1 VLNTPTTH
9 PESAQASAGQL
20 LAQFLAQ
27 LMAAPGDFSSLQDK
41 MLSGLCRLVGA
52 GGGVAHLSRNLQQ
65 GSEAKSIVS
74 TGQAFDC
81 SNDCHACTARVAMAA
96 SDGELIRSSV
106 SHGKPG
112 PSGSVVT
119 RFGLAGNAMPKCAA
133 PACGGASS
141 ACNTPTAYI
150 YSLAYLPQ
158 TDCVRI
164 GAISLY
170 RGDGPSHPFTR
181 EDCSLVNEFHSKLGW
196 LYNKSTADHQADLPL
211 APRLVRVLE
220 QLLPGYSEKQVAA
233 QLGYSPHT
241 VHTYVKAIY
250 KHFGVNSRSEL
261 LAKVLGGL

>member
-1 VLNTPTTH
+1 LNTPTTH
-9 PESAQASAGQL
+9 PESAQDSAGQL
-20 LAQFLAQ
+20 LGQFLTR
-27 LMAAPGDFSSLQDK
+27 LMVAPGDFSSLQDK

-52 GGGVAHLSRNLQQ
+52 TGGVAHLSRNLQQ
-65 GSEAKSIVS
+65 GAELKSIVS
-74 TGQAFDC
+74 TGQAYDC
-81 SNDCHACTARVAMAA
+81 HNDCHACTARVAMAA
-96 SDGELIRSSV
+96 SDGELVRSSV

-119 RFGLAGNAMPKCAA
+119 RFGLAGNAMPECAV
-133 PACGGASS
+133 PSCNGANA
-141 ACNTPTAYI
+141 ACNIPTAYI

-170 RGDGPSHPFTR
+170 RGDGALHPFTR
-181 EDCSLVNEFHSKLGW
+181 DDCSLVNEFHSKLGW
-196 LYNKSTADHQADLPL
+196 LYDKSSAGAQPESPL

-220 QLLPGYSEKQVAA
+220 QLLPGHSEKQVAA